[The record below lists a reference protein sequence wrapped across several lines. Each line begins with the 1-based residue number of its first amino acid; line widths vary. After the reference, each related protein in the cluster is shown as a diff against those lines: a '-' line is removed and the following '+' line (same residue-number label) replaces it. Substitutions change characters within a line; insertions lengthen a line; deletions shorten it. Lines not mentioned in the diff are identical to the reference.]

1 MAGMARGD
9 RVGANAAFHRCSRN
23 GTSVLIVNSLKK
35 RKSHKHRNEMFITGM
50 NISSLFESENKLR
63 KIMPP
68 RLALLCLLGMIAL
81 YWISPAKLIS
91 SWVFLIF
98 GLGFMTLGIVIAIS
112 AEDQFRRSHTTVDHL
127 GLPTRLVTD
136 GWFKHN
142 RNPMYLSFALLLMG
156 ASLVLGS
163 VSSLIG
169 VIVYLFIT
177 QRWYIV

>member
-1 MAGMARGD
+1 
-9 RVGANAAFHRCSRN
+9 
-23 GTSVLIVNSLKK
+23 
-35 RKSHKHRNEMFITGM
+35 M

-63 KIMPP
+63 KITPP
-68 RLALLCLLGMIAL
+68 TLALLCLLGMTAL

-91 SWVFLIF
+91 SWVLLIF

-127 GLPTRLVTD
+127 GLPIRLVTD
-136 GWFKHN
+136 GWFKHS

-177 QRWYIV
+177 QRWYIVPEEKRLVATFGKQYESYQRRTRRWL